1 MFSFFFA
8 FLLYS
13 KILYYSIRNKSR
25 NLVQIFVN
33 FNQLK
38 CKIAQ
43 YSIFR
48 LKKQNQNSKFSLNSG
63 SVFSKILFS
72 TVPQFHPASALQ
84 DLQEQLLSHLQGLF
98 GLPQAAV
105 QPLQRHSLR
114 LPALPHHPQVSD
126 NW

>member
-48 LKKQNQNSKFSLNSG
+48 LKKTEPEFK
-63 SVFSKILFS
+63 VFSEFWFCFFENIIFYCA
-72 TVPQFHPASALQ
+72 TVPSGVCAAGSAGATVEPSAGAVWSAAGCCAAAAAPLFKAASAA
-84 DLQEQLLSHLQGLF
+84 SSSTS
-98 GLPQAAV
+98 V
-105 QPLQRHSLR
+105 
-114 LPALPHHPQVSD
+114 
-126 NW
+126 

>member
-33 FNQLK
+33 FNQLN

-63 SVFSKILFS
+63 SVFSKILLS
-72 TVPQFHPASALQ
+72 TVPQFHPSSALQ
-84 DLQEQLLSHLQGLF
+84 DLQEQLLSHLQESS

-105 QPLQRHSLR
+105 QPLQRHSLK
-114 LPALPHHPQVSD
+114 LPVPPHHPQVSD

>member
-63 SVFSKILFS
+63 SVFENIIFYCA
-72 TVPQFHPASALQ
+72 TVPSVVCAAGSAGATAEPSAGAVWSAAGCCAAAAAPLFKAASAA
-84 DLQEQLLSHLQGLF
+84 SSSTS
-98 GLPQAAV
+98 V
-105 QPLQRHSLR
+105 
-114 LPALPHHPQVSD
+114 
-126 NW
+126 

>member
-63 SVFSKILFS
+63 SVFENIIFYCA
-72 TVPQFHPASALQ
+72 TVPFVVCAAGSAGATVEPSAGAVWSAAGCCAAAAAPLFKAASAA
-84 DLQEQLLSHLQGLF
+84 SSSTS
-98 GLPQAAV
+98 V
-105 QPLQRHSLR
+105 
-114 LPALPHHPQVSD
+114 
-126 NW
+126 